1 MSIPLLNK
9 KSETN
14 QFQKSITVD
23 QWNYKSLICAH
34 EDLATSLNN
43 SSPRPFRDESLP
55 LLLSKNETLTSK
67 QIKNLYKN
75 LFVLEQS
82 NYAYQLK
89 IKNLE
94 CHMEEALSRQI
105 K

>member
-1 MSIPLLNK
+1 MNK
-9 KSETN
+9 KSDTN
-14 QFQKSITVD
+14 QLQDSITVD
-23 QWNYKSLICAH
+23 QLNYKCLICAH
-34 EDLATSLNN
+34 EDLVTSLNKSGYN
-43 SSPRPFRDESLP
+43 PFREEIFP

-75 LFVLEQS
+75 LFALEQS

-94 CHMEEALSRQI
+94 RHMEEALSRQI

>member
-34 EDLATSLNN
+34 EDLATSLNK
-43 SSPRPFRDESLP
+43 SSLKPFRDESLP

-94 CHMEEALSRQI
+94 RHMEEALSRQI

>member
-1 MSIPLLNK
+1 M
-9 KSETN
+9 
-14 QFQKSITVD
+14 
-23 QWNYKSLICAH
+23 
-34 EDLATSLNN
+34 TSLNKSGSN
-43 SSPRPFRDESLP
+43 PFREEIFP
-55 LLLSKNETLTSK
+55 LLLSKNKTSASN

-94 CHMEEALSRQI
+94 HHMEEALSRQI